1 MTDEEL
7 KQRAFDQYRAAHGIS
22 EDRRLGDM
30 PLRVVS
36 EVLQAAQQLKLKG
49 ESHGSAVPRSAQH

>member
-36 EVLQAAQQLKLKG
+36 EVLQAAQKLKSQ
-49 ESHGSAVPRSAQH
+49 EPEPRP